1 MEPMGTVE
9 ALFDT
14 EYDRL
19 VGALGVAYDP
29 EAAADAVQEAFI
41 EADRRWT
48 TIGGYD
54 DPAAWVRRVA
64 LNRLRTGRRLG
75 RRRSEILA
83 TIRPIPEADVTV
95 ELLDLRHAIDA
106 LAPQQRLAVCLVH
119 LAGLTIEE
127 AAAAL
132 EVAAGTVK
140 SNLHDARQRL
150 RRSMEEQH
158 G

>member
-1 MEPMGTVE
+1 MGTVE

-19 VGALGVAYDP
+19 VGSAGVAYDP

-106 LAPQQRLAVCLVH
+106 L
-119 LAGLTIEE
+119 G
-127 AAAAL
+127 AAAA
-132 EVAAGTVK
+132 AGGVPRPPGR
-140 SNLHDARQRL
+140 SHHRGGGCRARGG
-150 RRSMEEQH
+150 RRHGEEQPP
-158 G
+158 